1 MPDCLGALRLSRSAL
16 DFPFPASVYP
26 AKTSSSSSLSFSLS
40 FLSFASSFRP
50 FIVALFS
57 LSLLSFLSRHSLFLL
72 PYPSIRI
79 FPFPPS
85 GLVVPFPALV
95 SPLSL
100 SLSSVS
106 YSISLFDT
114 PPPPPIYPLFFLL
127 STLLFFSIFFR
138 ISYTVSPL
146 FIAWS
151 KSLAVTRQADSDP
164 GVKAPLA
171 HATTIGYG

>member
-50 FIVALFS
+50 FYSGPFLS
-57 LSLLSFLSRHSLFLL
+57 LSFFTFLSRHSLFLL

-100 SLSSVS
+100 SLPFLILSLSSTLS
-106 YSISLFDT
+106 PTTNLPPLLSSIDSS
-114 PPPPPIYPLFFLL
+114 FLL
-127 STLLFFSIFFR
+127 YLLPNFLRCFA
-138 ISYTVSPL
+138 
-146 FIAWS
+146 FIHRLVQVLGCHPPS
-151 KSLAVTRQADSDP
+151 
-164 GVKAPLA
+164 
-171 HATTIGYG
+171 

>member
-50 FIVALFS
+50 FYSGPFLS
-57 LSLLSFLSRHSLFLL
+57 LSFFTFLSRHSLFLL

-100 SLSSVS
+100 SLFRFLF
-106 YSISLFDT
+106 YLSLRHS
-114 PPPPPIYPLFFLL
+114 PPPPIYPLFFLL
-127 STLLFFSIFFR
+127 STLLFFSIFSR
-138 ISYTVSPL
+138 ISYAVSPL

>member
-50 FIVALFS
+50 FYSGPFLS
-57 LSLLSFLSRHSLFLL
+57 LSFFTFLSRHSLFLL

-114 PPPPPIYPLFFLL
+114 LPHHQFTPSSFFYR
-127 STLLFFSIFFR
+127 LFFSSLSSPEFLTLFR
-138 ISYTVSPL
+138 LYSSPGPSPWL
-146 FIAWS
+146 SPA
-151 KSLAVTRQADSDP
+151 KLTRTR
-164 GVKAPLA
+164 V
-171 HATTIGYG
+171 